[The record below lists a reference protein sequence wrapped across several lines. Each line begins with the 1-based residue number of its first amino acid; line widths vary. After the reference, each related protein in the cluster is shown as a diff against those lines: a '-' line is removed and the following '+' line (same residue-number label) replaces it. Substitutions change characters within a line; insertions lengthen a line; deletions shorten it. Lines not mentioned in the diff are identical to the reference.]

1 MFRHALRRL
10 AADPGFSFSVF
21 RARPAHIGETRSK
34 QLAANLNLKPETVG
48 CSVAAHG
55 LAKAAAGTPLH
66 VLVRSRA
73 AWDVRCERLNAY

>member
-34 QLAANLNLKPETVG
+34 QLAANLNLKPEAVG
-48 CSVAAHG
+48 SLAAHG
-55 LAKAAAGTPLH
+55 LAKAAATPPH

-73 AWDVRCERLNAY
+73 AWDVRCETLNAY